1 MKYEIPKDMT
11 FEKALE
17 RLEKITAL
25 LESGSC
31 ELEKS
36 LDLYEEGRTLA
47 GYCSGLLNSAEKR
60 IEELSETPEE

>member
-1 MKYEIPKDMT
+1 
-11 FEKALE
+11 
-17 RLEKITAL
+17 
-25 LESGSC
+25 SC